1 LTRDIEGIGLVTV
14 LVVILSLVVALG
26 AFFLIINSV
35 GRLVTRLR
43 RLMAQV
49 EKGNLDVRFQN
60 RGRGEIIQLGQ
71 SFNRM
76 VTQLKQVIQDNYEAQ
91 IQRQKVEIA
100 ALQSRINPHFLYN
113 TLASLQMIAL
123 TEGCERVA
131 SMSYDLGQL
140 MRYAL
145 ATEELVSLEQ
155 EFENTKHFL
164 ALMQERYG
172 ERLSVT
178 LSVDADLC
186 QYMVPK
192 LMLQPLVENAIAH
205 GIDSKFGTGY
215 VQVCGT
221 KQHDGMVIE
230 VRDDGVGILPDKLAQ
245 LQAMLSYEANILK
258 RSQHIGMGNVQ
269 GQIQRLFGREY
280 GITLRSSEASGT
292 QVSIYLPMRR
302 E

>member
-1 LTRDIEGIGLVTV
+1 M
-14 LVVILSLVVALG
+14 VILSLVVALG
-26 AFFLIINSV
+26 AFFAIINSV
-35 GRLVTRLR
+35 GRQVTRLR
-43 RLMAQV
+43 RLMYQV

-60 RGRGEIIQLGQ
+60 RGRGELIQLGQ

-76 VTQLKQVIQDNYEAQ
+76 VTRLKQVIQDNYEAQ

-123 TEGCERVA
+123 TEGCGRVA

-155 EFENTKHFL
+155 ELENTKHFL

-178 LSVDADLC
+178 LSVDTDLL
-186 QYMVPK
+186 QYVVPR

-205 GIDSKFGTGY
+205 GIDSKFG
-215 VQVCGT
+215 
-221 KQHDGMVIE
+221 
-230 VRDDGVGILPDKLAQ
+230 A
-245 LQAMLSYEANILK
+245 
-258 RSQHIGMGNVQ
+258 GNVQ
-269 GQIQRLFGREY
+269 ICR
-280 GITLRSSEASGT
+280 ICA
-292 QVSIYLPMRR
+292 
-302 E
+302 